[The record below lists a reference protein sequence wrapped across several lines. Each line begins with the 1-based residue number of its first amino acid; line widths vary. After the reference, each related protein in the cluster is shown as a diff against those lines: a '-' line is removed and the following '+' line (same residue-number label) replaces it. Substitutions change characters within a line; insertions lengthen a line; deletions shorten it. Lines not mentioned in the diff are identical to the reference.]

1 MNNVRATKRAPGP
14 SSARTVALPI
24 LVVEDQHSI
33 AQLLAAMIKE
43 RWNAEVCV
51 AHSLREA
58 RELVQSH
65 PAGFLVATCDLHL
78 PDAPYGEVLDF
89 LNAAGIKTIALSG
102 AYGED
107 FRDTVLNKGAID
119 FVPKDNINSFE
130 YVTELVGRISKNRHL
145 KVLVADDSM
154 SARAVLK
161 HTLEQLCFQVL
172 TANDGKEAL
181 AALAGNPDIRLLLAD
196 YNMPEMDGF
205 ALTIEA
211 RKKFGKDRLA
221 IIGISSSD
229 DETISARFIKCGA
242 NDFIRRPYSYEE
254 FVCRINQNVDM
265 LELIQ
270 ANRDAAYRDFLT
282 GLFNRRY
289 FFLTGS
295 KLHDAARKSGRL
307 VLAMIDIDHFKKIND
322 EHGHPCGDAA
332 LRHLGAALVEH
343 FPQALV
349 ARLGGEEFAVLLDD
363 ADADEARAQLESFR
377 QSLRRTPLADG
388 GKIIEMAVSIGLAD
402 QPGADLDEMI
412 KRADTRLYQAKENGR
427 DRIVG

>member
-1 MNNVRATKRAPGP
+1 MNNVRAAKRSPFP
-14 SSARTVALPI
+14 SSTRAIAPSI
-24 LVVEDQHSI
+24 LVVEDQPSI
-33 AQLLAAMIKE
+33 AQLLAAMIRE
-43 RWNAEVCV
+43 RWNSDVCV
-51 AHSLREA
+51 AHSLRET
-58 RELVQSH
+58 RELIQSH
-65 PAGFLVATCDLHL
+65 PTGFLVATCDLNL
-78 PDAPYGEVLDF
+78 PDAPYGEVLDV
-89 LNAAGIKTIALSG
+89 LNAASIKTVAVSG
-102 AYGED
+102 TYGED

-130 YVTELVGRISKNRHL
+130 YVTELVGRICKNRHV
-145 KVLVADDSM
+145 KVLVTDDSM

-181 AALAGNPDIRLLLAD
+181 AVLDGNPDIRLLLAD

-205 ALTIEA
+205 ALTIEV

-229 DETISARFIKCGA
+229 DEAISARFIKCGA

-254 FVCRINQNVDM
+254 FVCRINQNADM

-289 FFLTGS
+289 FFQAGG
-295 KLHDAARKSGRL
+295 KLHGDARKKGRL
-307 VLAMIDIDHFKKIND
+307 VLAMIDIDHFKRIND

-332 LRHLGAALVEH
+332 LKHLSTALAEH
-343 FPQALV
+343 FPEALV
-349 ARLGGEEFAVLLDD
+349 ARLGGEEFAVLMSD
-363 ADADEARAQLESFR
+363 ANVEADRAQLESFR
-377 QSLRRTPLADG
+377 RHLRNTPLADG
-388 GKIIEMAVSIGLAD
+388 ANSIEMTVSIGLTD
-402 QPGADLDEMI
+402 VPGANLDEMI
-412 KRADTRLYQAKENGR
+412 KLADSRLYLAKEEGR

>member
-1 MNNVRATKRAPGP
+1 MNNVRAAKRSAIP
-14 SSARTVALPI
+14 SAVPPI
-24 LVVEDQHSI
+24 LVVEDQQSI
-33 AQLLAAMIKE
+33 AQLLAAMIRE
-43 RWNAEVCV
+43 RWNFEVCI
-51 AHSLREA
+51 AHSLRET
-58 RELVQSH
+58 RELIQSH
-65 PAGFLVATCDLHL
+65 PTGFLVATCDLNL
-78 PDAPYGEVLDF
+78 PDAPYGEVLDV
-89 LNAAGIKTIALSG
+89 LNAAGIKTVAISG
-102 AYGED
+102 AYGDD

-130 YVTELVGRISKNRHL
+130 YVTELVGRICKNRHV
-145 KVLVADDSM
+145 KVLVTDDSM

-181 AALAGNPDIRLLLAD
+181 AVLGGNPDVRLLLAD

-205 ALTIEA
+205 ALSIEV

-229 DETISARFIKCGA
+229 DEAISARFIKCGA

-289 FFLTGS
+289 FFQAGG
-295 KLHDAARKSGRL
+295 KLHGGTGRL
-307 VLAMIDIDHFKKIND
+307 VLAMIDIDHFKNIND
-322 EHGHPCGDAA
+322 KYGHPCGDAA
-332 LRHLGAALVEH
+332 LRHLATTLAEH
-343 FPQALV
+343 FPEALV
-349 ARLGGEEFAVLLDD
+349 ARLGGEEFAVLLGDMN
-363 ADADEARAQLESFR
+363 ADAARAQLESFR
-377 QSLRRTPLADG
+377 RHLRNTPLADG
-388 GKIIEMAVSIGLAD
+388 ANSIEMAVSIGLTD
-402 QPGADLDEMI
+402 VPGADLDEMI
-412 KRADTRLYQAKENGR
+412 KLADSRLYQAKEEGR

>member
-1 MNNVRATKRAPGP
+1 MNNVRAAARSPKPSSLRAP
-14 SSARTVALPI
+14 AQAI
-24 LVVEDQHSI
+24 LVVEDQPSI
-33 AQLLAAMIKE
+33 AQLLAAMIRE
-43 RWNAEVCV
+43 RWNTEVCI

-58 RELVQSH
+58 RELIESH
-65 PAGFLVATCDLHL
+65 PAGFLVATCDLNL
-78 PDAPYGEVLDF
+78 PDAPHGEVLDY

-119 FVPKDNINSFE
+119 FVPKGNINSFE
-130 YVTELVGRISKNRHL
+130 YVTELVGRICKNRHL
-145 KVLVADDSM
+145 KVLVTDDSI

-172 TANDGKEAL
+172 TANDGK
-181 AALAGNPDIRLLLAD
+181 AALAVLADNPDIRLLLAD

-205 ALTIEA
+205 ALTIEV
-211 RKKFGKDRLA
+211 RKTFGKDQLA

-229 DETISARFIKCGA
+229 DAGVSAKFIKSGA

-270 ANRDAAYRDFLT
+270 ANRDAAHRDFLT

-289 FFLTGS
+289 FFLMGG
-295 KLHDAARKSGRL
+295 KLHSEARNTMRL

-332 LRHLGAALVEH
+332 LRHLGAALNEQ
-343 FPQALV
+343 FPEALV
-349 ARLGGEEFAVLLDD
+349 ARLGGEEFAVLLSDANLDD
-363 ADADEARAQLESFR
+363 ARAQLDAFR
-377 QSLRRTPLADG
+377 QSVRDTPLADG
-388 GKIIEMAVSIGLAD
+388 KDSIEMAVSIGLTDIA
-402 QPGADLDEMI
+402 GENLDEMV
-412 KRADTRLYQAKENGR
+412 KLADARLYQAKENGR